1 MYLIVIFL
9 PLMSA
14 VVAGILGRQ
23 IGSQGVTKA
32 TVTLIGLTW
41 ATAIM
46 IYNEVVI
53 HKGETYIKL

>member
-14 VVAGILGRQ
+14 VVAGILGRK

>member
-14 VVAGILGRQ
+14 VVAGILGRK
-23 IGSQGVTKA
+23 IGRQGVTKA
-32 TVTLIGLTW
+32 TVMLIGLTW
-41 ATAIM
+41 ATAMM

>member
-1 MYLIVIFL
+1 
-9 PLMSA
+9 MSA
-14 VVAGILGRQ
+14 VVAGILGRK

>member
-14 VVAGILGRQ
+14 VVAGILGRK

-41 ATAIM
+41 ATAMM